1 VNKKWMEKVFKSGDK
16 VISDQR
22 YPRLGAGK
30 HWRAKLGFILMSTDL
45 AAESDFY
52 DLVPEGVGVH
62 ITRLKTEDYT
72 NNQTLAQHI
81 DTMAEAAAR
90 LQPDVRP
97 NVISY
102 HCTSGSIVN
111 GEQRVMDE
119 ILKGAPYTQAM
130 TLVTAVVHAL
140 RELSVKKLVVG
151 TPYIDEINTVEA
163 EFLTLKGFD
172 VLDIQGLNLKTG
184 IEFGQL
190 TPEYIKD
197 FALEIDHPDADALFL
212 SCSGIRAIEVIQEIE
227 DAIRK
232 PVITSNQA
240 QMWSCLRRA
249 GIKDNIEGYGR
260 IFCKPG
266 YTRSVNPN

>member
-1 VNKKWMEKVFKSGDK
+1 MFKLGDK

-22 YPRLGAGK
+22 TPHFDAGK
-30 HWRAKLGFILMSTDL
+30 HWRAKLGFIIMSTDL

-52 DLVPEGVGVH
+52 DLVPDGVGIHV
-62 ITRLKTEDYT
+62 TRLKSQDIT
-72 NNQTLAQHI
+72 NNETLAQHI

-90 LQPDVRP
+90 LQPDVFP
-97 NVISY
+97 DVISY

-119 ILKGAPYTQAM
+119 ILKGAPYTKPM
-130 TLVTAVVHAL
+130 TLVTAVIDVL
-140 RELSVKKLVVG
+140 NELSLKKLVVG

-163 EFLTLKGFD
+163 EFLTAKGFD

-184 IEFGQL
+184 IEFGQV
-190 TPEYIKD
+190 TPEYIKN
-197 FALEIDHPDADALFL
+197 FAIEINQPDADGLFL
-212 SCSGIRAIEVIQEIE
+212 SCSGIRAVEVIQEIE
-227 DAIRK
+227 DTIGK

-249 GIKDNIEGYGR
+249 GIKDDIEGYGE
-260 IFCKPG
+260 IFFKPG
-266 YTRSVNPN
+266 PINPTDQN

>member
-1 VNKKWMEKVFKSGDK
+1 VNKKQVKSMFKSGDK
-16 VISDQR
+16 VTSGHRTPQMN
-22 YPRLGAGK
+22 AGK

-52 DLVPEGVGVH
+52 DLVPDGVGIHV
-62 ITRLKTEDYT
+62 TRLKTEDYT
-72 NNQTLAQHI
+72 NNETLALHI

-97 NVISY
+97 DVISY

-119 ILKGAPYTQAM
+119 ILKGAPYTKPM
-130 TLVTAVVHAL
+130 TLITAVIDAL
-140 RELSVKKLVVG
+140 HQLSVKKLVVG
-151 TPYIDEINTVEA
+151 TPYIDEINTAEA
-163 EFLTLKGFD
+163 EFLTSKGFD
-172 VLDIQGLNLKTG
+172 ILDIQGLNLKTG

-190 TPEYIKD
+190 TPEYIRD
-197 FALEIDHPDADALFL
+197 FALEIDHPDADAVFL
-212 SCSGIRAIEVIQEIE
+212 SCSGIRAIEVIHEIE
-227 DAIRK
+227 GLIGK

-249 GIKDNIEGYGR
+249 GIKDDIEGYGK
-260 IFCKPG
+260 IFLTPG
-266 YTRSVNPN
+266 

>member
-1 VNKKWMEKVFKSGDK
+1 MFKSGDK
-16 VISDQR
+16 VTSEKRTPELD
-22 YPRLGAGK
+22 AGK

-52 DLVPEGVGVH
+52 ELVPDGVGVH
-62 ITRLKTEDYT
+62 ITRLKTEDFTT
-72 NNQTLAQHI
+72 NETLTRHI

-97 NVISY
+97 DVISY

-111 GEQRVMDE
+111 GEQRVMHE
-119 ILKGAPYTQAM
+119 ILKGAPYTQPM
-130 TLVTAVVHAL
+130 TLVTSVVHAL
-140 RELSVKKLVVG
+140 HTLSIKKIVVG
-151 TPYIDEINTVEA
+151 TPYIDEINTAEA
-163 EFLTLKGFD
+163 EFLTTKEFEIIN
-172 VLDIQGLNLKTG
+172 IQGLNLTTG

-190 TPEYIKD
+190 TPAYIKA
-197 FALEIDHPDADALFL
+197 FALEIDHPDAEAIFL

-227 DAIRK
+227 DATGK

-249 GIKDNIEGYGR
+249 GIDDEIKGYGQ
-260 IFCKPG
+260 IFELPG
-266 YTRSVNPN
+266 